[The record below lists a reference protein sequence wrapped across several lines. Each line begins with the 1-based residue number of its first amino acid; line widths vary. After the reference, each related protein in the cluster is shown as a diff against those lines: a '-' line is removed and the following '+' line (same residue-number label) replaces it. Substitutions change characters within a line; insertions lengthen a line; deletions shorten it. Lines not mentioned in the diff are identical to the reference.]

1 MNWLFEL
8 PRPLMIGIIIVVEV
22 GIIALVLF
30 VLQKLGINITGR
42 LPKSAWLQGLKNAF
56 FTMLIMGA
64 VIGGIAI
71 IPIFGYGQSLKNGFI
86 ISFGVIWA
94 AIYVWLI
101 FTWISHGKK
110 SGRMLLHV
118 TSLPNRWLFLVLG
131 IISVIAGFGG
141 FLDFIWKNTE
151 YSWLI
156 SITIGF
162 SAGTYFIIMYFSHI
176 RIHENGILAYVDLI
190 KWSKIESFSWVSDNK
205 KVHTLKIRVKGNVP
219 SFLRNG
225 AIPIPIEKKEQL
237 ESILSQYL
245 PEDAL
250 LQNRA

>member
-1 MNWLFEL
+1 MDWLIEL
-8 PRPLMIGIIIVVEV
+8 PTPLMIGTIVIVEV

-30 VLQKLGINITGR
+30 ALQKFGVNISGG
-42 LPKSAWLQGLKNAF
+42 LPKTAWLQGLKNAF

-71 IPIFGYGQSLKNGFI
+71 IPIFGFGQSIKNGFI
-86 ISFGVIWA
+86 ISFGAIWA

-101 FTWISHGKK
+101 FTWISRGKK

-118 TSLPNRWLFLVLG
+118 ISLPNRWLFLVFG
-131 IISVIAGFGG
+131 IISIIAGFGG
-141 FLDFIWKNTE
+141 FWDFVWENTE

-156 SITIGF
+156 SIAVGL
-162 SAGTYFIIMYFSHI
+162 SAGTYFILMYFSHI

-190 KWSKIESFSWVSDNK
+190 KWSKIESFSWISDNK

-225 AIPIPIEKKEQL
+225 AIPVPIEKKEQM
-237 ESILSQYL
+237 ESILAQYL
-245 PEDAL
+245 PEGAL